1 MAHLRGLIGQIAPQA
16 LLVVLS
22 SRTWIDLGLPKPR

>member
-1 MAHLRGLIGQIAPQA
+1 MAHIRGLIGRIALQA

-22 SRTWIDLGLPKPR
+22 GRTWIDLGLQKPR